1 MTWRPDFRTLGLV
14 LKSSMKSKKGMR
26 EAIKDKI
33 TIEDFEFDIINSLVN
48 FLYTSKLEVTSDNVF
63 AMYQA
68 SDLYEIETARN
79 FCSQFLV
86 DSLTHRNCFEL
97 FFAARLYTNKRLMNE
112 IIKFISCH
120 IDFISKSDG
129 FLRLNIEDIC
139 QLFNSE
145 SFIFTSETELFK
157 SILAWVCLN
166 MVPFIVQNFGI
177 QITHDENNRSEHL
190 EQLFKII
197 RLNHLPPKF
206 LIKHVR
212 TNPMVQK
219 SQLCL
224 NRIMDTYEHII
235 LPPDNTV
242 SELGGVKRLEIHR
255 DDMKLTEPE
264 DIDPGPNV
272 KVFDQMVSI
281 LGIEFHISPGT
292 IERLNRGP
300 PHGLPHGHGPMGGF
314 FRWELVV
321 YIWCD
326 FSKTWEMTVK
336 TAITVPVGT
345 NSSQGTFKLPF
356 KKVIQKLQKLVLI

>member
-1 MTWRPDFRTLGLV
+1 
-14 LKSSMKSKKGMR
+14 MKSKKGMR
-26 EAIKDKI
+26 EAIDDKI

-120 IDFISKSDG
+120 IDIIRKSDG
-129 FLRLNIEDIC
+129 FLRLNIEDIS

-145 SFIFTSETELFK
+145 SFIFTSETELYK

-177 QITHDENNRSEHL
+177 QITYNKDNRSEHL

-212 TNPMVQK
+212 TNSMVQK

-356 KKVIQKLQKLVLI
+356 KKVIQLKNYKNWS